1 MSGPEAKSEHIWRAE
16 DAKRSQEADGVKGA
30 IPADPLRGGVGGK
43 EGGRGLPLDRTVT
56 APSASRSQVAP
67 RESKARLRILPFLL
81 TLVASGFAA
90 AMGWAAWRTYMATP
104 WTRDGTVRTYV
115 IAKAPEVAGRIVE
128 IHAANNQFVHKD
140 DLLLAIDPTN
150 YQIALKLAEAAVT
163 QTGALAENAERE
175 AVRRAKLNNLAVTEE
190 EQQTYASNAAAAQAQ
205 YQQAVANRDQAKV
218 NLERTQIH
226 SPVNGWVTNLLVQ
239 PGDYASVGRNVI
251 SVVDADSF
259 WVDGYFE
266 ETRIGSIREGDPAK
280 IKLLGYSQIVR
291 GEVSG
296 VARGITVANAVPD
309 LQGLASVNPI
319 FTWVRLAQ
327 RVPVSVRITE
337 VPDGVRLVAGMTAT
351 VEIESRR

>member
-1 MSGPEAKSEHIWRAE
+1 MSDLDVKKDAITAEHGKRA
-16 DAKRSQEADGVKGA
+16 
-30 IPADPLRGGVGGK
+30 GGK
-43 EGGRGLPLDRTVT
+43 EEDRSPLPDRTVA
-56 APSASRSQVAP
+56 APSASASQATRKEP
-67 RESKARLRILPFLL
+67 TTRIRLVPFLL
-81 TLVASGFAA
+81 TLIVAGIAA
-90 AMGWAAWRTYMATP
+90 VIGWAAWDAYMTTP

-128 IHAANNQFVHKD
+128 LHAANNQFVHKD
-140 DLLLAIDPTN
+140 DVLLVIDPTN
-150 YQIALKLAEAAVT
+150 YEIALKLAEAAVT
-163 QTGALAENAERE
+163 QAQALAQNADRE
-175 AVRRAKLNNLAVTEE
+175 AVRRSKLNDLAVTEE

-205 YQQAVANRDQAKV
+205 YQAAVANRDQAKV
-218 NLERTQIH
+218 NLKRTQIH

-251 SVVDADSF
+251 SIVDADSF

-266 ETRIGSIREGDPAK
+266 ETRLGSIRDGDPVK
-280 IKLLGYSQIVR
+280 IKLMGYSQIVR

-296 VARGITVANAVPD
+296 VARGITVANALPD

-351 VEIESRR
+351 VEIEPRRRP